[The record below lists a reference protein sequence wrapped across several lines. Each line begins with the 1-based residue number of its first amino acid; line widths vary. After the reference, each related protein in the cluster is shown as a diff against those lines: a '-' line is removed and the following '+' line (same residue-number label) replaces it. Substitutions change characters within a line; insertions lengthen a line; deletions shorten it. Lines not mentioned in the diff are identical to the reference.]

1 MDYILTTKPVS
12 YSGFS
17 VVKSVSEIGR
27 LTMKSTLIVESYTDK
42 DFDFAIF
49 LLNAVRDCSL
59 TKIAYIA
66 DQPVR
71 ILLELMRT
79 IGAFVMSDSSLI
91 ESTES
96 FSELL
101 EFLATNK
108 VSTKAE
114 ELEVLADSFVII
126 DQYIQEKFEQEPKV
140 EKRRLSLAYKEVSD
154 ALQEVVFS
162 EELSKELQSFLLSAS
177 SKVKVYEDELSQREK
192 ELDNIK
198 SSSFGSFGSISAYTQ
213 YTYTGNSRVLV
224 IKEKAPTR
232 YLTSFLISYVDWLSR
247 VPELNAKLI
256 VVENDSDFVD
266 LRYKN
271 LAKADAKTILQN
283 RSSLFL
289 VPAIYTTT
297 PTQTVMQELMY
308 PTMDLYVVLDRTYK
322 RNQAITGRGINT
334 VFATSSRR
342 LMRDFDLTSEECIV
356 NELGEQTQLGVLAP
370 IESYAVASGS
380 RIMQQQKAFD
390 SIMRKLTERCG
401 FSL

>member
-17 VVKSVSEIGR
+17 VVKSVSDIGR

-66 DQPVR
+66 DSPVR

-192 ELDNIK
+192 ELENIK

-401 FSL
+401 FTL

>member
-17 VVKSVSEIGR
+17 VVKSVSDIGR

-66 DQPVR
+66 DRPVR

-356 NELGEQTQLGVLAP
+356 NELGEQTQLGVLAS

>member
-66 DQPVR
+66 DSPVR

-192 ELDNIK
+192 ELDNLK

-256 VVENDSDFVD
+256 VIENDSDFVD

-401 FSL
+401 FTL

>member
-17 VVKSVSEIGR
+17 VVTSVSDIGR

-154 ALQEVVFS
+154 ALQEVFFS

-342 LMRDFDLTSEECIV
+342 LMRDFDLTSEECIF

-380 RIMQQQKAFD
+380 RILQQQKAFD

>member
-17 VVKSVSEIGR
+17 VVKSVSDIGR

-66 DQPVR
+66 DSPVR

-108 VSTKAE
+108 ISTKAE

-308 PTMDLYVVLDRTYK
+308 PTMDLYVILDRTYK

-334 VFATSSRR
+334 VYATSSRR

>member
-17 VVKSVSEIGR
+17 VVTSVSDIGR

-126 DQYIQEKFEQEPKV
+126 DQYIQGKFEQEPKV

-401 FSL
+401 FTL

>member
-17 VVKSVSEIGR
+17 VVKSVSDIGR

-177 SKVKVYEDELSQREK
+177 SKVKVYEDELSQRER

-213 YTYTGNSRVLV
+213 YTYTGNSRVLI

-247 VPELNAKLI
+247 VPELNAKLLI
-256 VVENDSDFVD
+256 VENDSDFVD

-308 PTMDLYVVLDRTYK
+308 PTMDLYVILDRTYK

-334 VFATSSRR
+334 VYATSSRR

-401 FSL
+401 FTL

>member
-66 DQPVR
+66 DRPVR

-126 DQYIQEKFEQEPKV
+126 DQYIQGKFEQEPKV

-342 LMRDFDLTSEECIV
+342 LMRDFDLTSEDCIV

>member
-17 VVKSVSEIGR
+17 VVKSVSDIGR

-380 RIMQQQKAFD
+380 RILQQQKAFD

>member
-66 DQPVR
+66 NQPVR

-247 VPELNAKLI
+247 VPELNAKLLI
-256 VVENDSDFVD
+256 IENDSDFVD

>member
-66 DQPVR
+66 NQPVR

-177 SKVKVYEDELSQREK
+177 SKVKVYEDELSQKEK

-247 VPELNAKLI
+247 VPELNAKLLI
-256 VVENDSDFVD
+256 IENDSDFVD

>member
-17 VVKSVSEIGR
+17 VVKSVSDIGR

-247 VPELNAKLI
+247 VPELNAKLLI
-256 VVENDSDFVD
+256 IENDSDFVD

>member
-79 IGAFVMSDSSLI
+79 IGAIVMSDSSLI

-247 VPELNAKLI
+247 VPELNAKLLI
-256 VVENDSDFVD
+256 IENDSDFVD

-380 RIMQQQKAFD
+380 RIVQQQKAFD

>member
-1 MDYILTTKPVS
+1 M
-12 YSGFS
+12 
-17 VVKSVSEIGR
+17 
-27 LTMKSTLIVESYTDK
+27 
-42 DFDFAIF
+42 
-49 LLNAVRDCSL
+49 
-59 TKIAYIA
+59 
-66 DQPVR
+66 
-71 ILLELMRT
+71 
-79 IGAFVMSDSSLI
+79 
-91 ESTES
+91 
-96 FSELL
+96 
-101 EFLATNK
+101 
-108 VSTKAE
+108 
-114 ELEVLADSFVII
+114 
-126 DQYIQEKFEQEPKV
+126 
-140 EKRRLSLAYKEVSD
+140 
-154 ALQEVVFS
+154 
-162 EELSKELQSFLLSAS
+162 
-177 SKVKVYEDELSQREK
+177 
-192 ELDNIK
+192 
-198 SSSFGSFGSISAYTQ
+198 
-213 YTYTGNSRVLV
+213 V

>member
-247 VPELNAKLI
+247 VPELNAKLLI
-256 VVENDSDFVD
+256 IENDSDFVD

-308 PTMDLYVVLDRTYK
+308 PTMDLYIVLDRTYK

-380 RIMQQQKAFD
+380 RIVQQQKAFD

>member
-1 MDYILTTKPVS
+1 MDYILTTKSVS

-247 VPELNAKLI
+247 VPELNAKLLI
-256 VVENDSDFVD
+256 IENDSDFVD

-380 RIMQQQKAFD
+380 RIVQQQKAFD

>member
-17 VVKSVSEIGR
+17 VVKSVSDIGR

>member
-17 VVKSVSEIGR
+17 VVKSVSDIGR

-66 DQPVR
+66 DKPVR

-126 DQYIQEKFEQEPKV
+126 DQYIQGKFEQEPKV

>member
-17 VVKSVSEIGR
+17 VVTSVSDIGR

-380 RIMQQQKAFD
+380 RILQQQKAFD

>member
-66 DQPVR
+66 DRPVR

-192 ELDNIK
+192 ELENIK

-380 RIMQQQKAFD
+380 RIIQQQKAFD

-401 FSL
+401 FTL

>member
-17 VVKSVSEIGR
+17 VVKSVSDIGR

-66 DQPVR
+66 DHPVR

>member
-17 VVKSVSEIGR
+17 VVKSVSDIGR

-126 DQYIQEKFEQEPKV
+126 DQYIQGKFEQEPKV

-247 VPELNAKLI
+247 VPELNAKLLI
-256 VVENDSDFVD
+256 IENDSDFVD

-380 RIMQQQKAFD
+380 RIVQQQKAFD

>member
-247 VPELNAKLI
+247 VPELNAKLLI
-256 VVENDSDFVD
+256 IENDSDFVD

-380 RIMQQQKAFD
+380 RIVQQQKAFD

>member
-66 DQPVR
+66 DRPVR

-126 DQYIQEKFEQEPKV
+126 DQYIQGKFEQEPKV

-247 VPELNAKLI
+247 VPELNAKLLI
-256 VVENDSDFVD
+256 IENDSDFVD

>member
-17 VVKSVSEIGR
+17 VVTNVSDIGR

>member
-17 VVKSVSEIGR
+17 VVTSVSDIGR

>member
-66 DQPVR
+66 DRPVR

-126 DQYIQEKFEQEPKV
+126 DQYIQGKFEQEPKV